1 MFDAWR
7 QSKDLSDEA
16 RKALYADEARDR
28 VPPGTFRWL
37 TREFEKTTA
46 FTNGVGATIQ
56 AHYREG

>member
-1 MFDAWR
+1 M
-7 QSKDLSDEA
+7 SDEA